1 MEGNETA
8 TSSGPTRGRAREE
21 VGVVTSDRMDK
32 TVVVAVERA
41 SSHPLYTKVVR
52 TRRKFVAHD
61 EENDCRTGD
70 RVRIVECRP
79 MSRRKRWRVVEVVR
93 RAPGPASGRV

>member
-1 MEGNETA
+1 MVDNEITSTA
-8 TSSGPTRGRAREE
+8 STRGHGREE
-21 VGVVTSDRMDK
+21 IGVVMSDRMDK
-32 TVVVAVERA
+32 TIVVAVERA
-41 SSHPLYTKVVR
+41 SQHPLYKKVVR

-79 MSRRKRWRVVEVVR
+79 MSRRKRWRVVEVLD
-93 RAPGPASGRV
+93 RAPGA